1 VSVGLLA
8 LLLGLAPAQGAL
20 EQLAAHVAAQASAA
34 GAEAPLAVSV
44 SALGHPSLEDAFA
57 TLLLSALSARGL
69 EPQLLPL
76 GEDAEALARARGSR
90 ALLRLR
96 LTLDGTLAA
105 SGDVLSTW
113 VNFFSGRRP
122 PRKPTPSAVVFF
134 EVAEDAAV
142 RALAAR
148 PEGQALRLEPE
159 ALARFSV
166 RTAALAAGDLD
177 GDGRA
182 ELAVLTEEAVEVR
195 AADGRLLARR
205 VLSGLPL
212 AEPVPRE
219 PFGTLCVCEGL
230 LYAYSATRAQGE
242 VLALVQGELVVRA
255 PLLRPVVACGRPP
268 LEAAFL
274 PGVSRLVP
282 VGKGWPELASGPSA
296 WGLFAR
302 SLPGGQ
308 GWLLLYEDG
317 TARTLGPAGSWRTLL
332 RVGAG
337 AALVEGKGGSAFSVA
352 ASSDA
357 ATPAVDRL
365 RLLGAAD
372 GVEHGSVEV
381 PGRILQV
388 TSAALETNG
397 AEALVLGVWRPEGGA
412 ELRLVRGAR

>member
-8 LLLGLAPAQGAL
+8 LLLSSAPAQGAL

-44 SALGHPSLEDAFA
+44 SAPGHPFLQDAFT
-57 TLLLSALSARGL
+57 TLLLSELSTRGL
-69 EPQLLPL
+69 EPQLLPPG
-76 GEDAEALARARGSR
+76 GEPEALAKERGSR

-122 PRKPTPSAVVFF
+122 GRKPLPSGVVFF
-134 EVAEDAAV
+134 EVAQDAAV

-148 PEGQALRLEPE
+148 PEAQTLRLEPE

-182 ELAVLTEEAVEVR
+182 ELAVLTEDAVEVR

-205 VLSGLPL
+205 ALSGLPL
-212 AEPVPRE
+212 AEPPPRE
-219 PFGTLCVCEGL
+219 PFGTLCTCEGL
-230 LYAYSATRAQGE
+230 LYAFSATRAQGE
-242 VLALVQGELVVRA
+242 VLALVEGALVVRA
-255 PLLRPVVACGRPP
+255 PLMRPVVACGRPP

-282 VGKGWPELASGPSA
+282 VGKGWPELAVSPAA

-302 SLPGGQ
+302 TLSMGPS
-308 GWLLLYEDG
+308 WLLLYEDG
-317 TARTLGPAGSWRTLL
+317 TARTLGRPGSWRTLL
-332 RVGAG
+332 HVGAG
-337 AALVEGKGGSAFSVA
+337 AALVEVDEALAVA

-357 ATPAVDRL
+357 AALAVDRL

-388 TSAALETNG
+388 AAARLETNG

-412 ELRLVRGAR
+412 ELRLVRSAR